1 MQAKS
6 RPVLL
11 TMITLNFFGSNI
23 VCKNCDHDYTREI
36 EWGSSHVDRHV
47 LASCLRSL

>member
-6 RPVLL
+6 GLILL
-11 TMITLNFFGSNI
+11 IMIILKFFGSNI
-23 VCKNCDHDYTREI
+23 VCKNWGHDNTREI
-36 EWGSSHVDRHV
+36 VWGSSHVDRHV